1 MNKKKKKRIVL
12 HSLAASVKPLERAY
26 AIELNKVAKHLI
38 SLVKKDIF
46 PILKEQQSIVKIQQ
60 DGASDKLFN
69 AFNILSQE
77 IKENVSEGMSPYIA
91 AKAVGKIAVLNENRF
106 NQALPVTP
114 LHDIKLSRLLADEQL
129 DEFLKMSIHQ
139 NTQLISSI
147 PEKFLNDVQSVVYS
161 GYQAGEKYETI
172 EKRILGRMGS
182 VGSILK
188 NRIKTIARNETGKIN
203 AQLTS
208 IRSQKLGI
216 TKAIFQTSK
225 DERVR
230 ESHKELNGKEYE
242 IAIYAFTNEIPI
254 DRKTNQQSCW
264 TITTE
269 LTEDIECVHDK
280 IADRLVFEGVHGGEG
295 HSLVMKY
302 IIGRSL
308 KVVFLREL
316 MDLGINGQYLF
327 PGLDGLGKQTTD
339 LLNTIVLESF
349 SDVLH
354 KKGAP

>member
-1 MNKKKKKRIVL
+1 MMNKKKKKRIVL

-114 LHDIKLSRLLADEQL
+114 LHGVKLSRLSVNEQL
-129 DEFLKMSIHQ
+129 EEFLRVSIHQ

-182 VGSILK
+182 VGSRLK

-216 TKAIFQTSK
+216 TRAIFQTSR

-242 IAIYAFTNEIPI
+242 IAIGAWSKI
-254 DRKTNQQSCW
+254 DK
-264 TITTE
+264 
-269 LTEDIECVHDK
+269 
-280 IADRLVFEGVHGGEG
+280 
-295 HSLVMKY
+295 KY
-302 IIGRSL
+302 IIPSVTDINCRCSY
-308 KVVFLREL
+308 KPIID
-316 MDLGINGQYLF
+316 MDF
-327 PGLDGLGKQTTD
+327 
-339 LLNTIVLESF
+339 
-349 SDVLH
+349 
-354 KKGAP
+354 